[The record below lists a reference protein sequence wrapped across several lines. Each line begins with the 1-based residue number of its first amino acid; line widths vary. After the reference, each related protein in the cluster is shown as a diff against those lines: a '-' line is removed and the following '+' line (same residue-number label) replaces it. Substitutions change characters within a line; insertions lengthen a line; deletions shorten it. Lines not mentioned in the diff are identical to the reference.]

1 MRCGLVAVCVLL
13 RHRRYILN
21 HPVQLFRSAAT
32 PCASSSSRHAPHATS
47 TCPSPLRL
55 LYPVSC
61 ASSGP
66 PRTLGLFPV
75 LSIYL
80 SIFFCLLSIPC
91 LPTRINRTSCTCTPP
106 CVFPYLC
113 VCVSL
118 PLYFFVPDTPDV
130 GLSIYPTTFCAH
142 SARSIYIPCRHLDI
156 PYERK

>member
-1 MRCGLVAVCVLL
+1 MRCGLVAVRGTPFC
-13 RHRRYILN
+13 RHRCMLN
-21 HPVQLFRSAAT
+21 LDVQLFRSAAT
-32 PCASSSSRHAPHATS
+32 PCASSSSRPAPHATS

-80 SIFFCLLSIPC
+80 SIFFYLLSIPC

-118 PLYFFVPDTPDV
+118 PLYLFVPDTPDA
-130 GLSIYPTTFCAH
+130 GLSIYPHHILCSFCAIN
-142 SARSIYIPCRHLDI
+142 IYTVSPS
-156 PYERK
+156 